1 MKNKKKLDK
10 FLTLLGSLLF
20 PVDFVMTFNG
30 RFYFLNDVCKVLK
43 FKDPLKTLSMV
54 GSCIDSSLLNKNNI
68 TRLAYKAKRNNA
80 FEIVIDETDV
90 IRFIL
95 MSNNEKALAIQKEF
109 YNNVLPSFLHDMP
122 KKEMRAKFGNL
133 GYFLFNIQKE
143 KKTI

>member
-20 PVDFVMTFNG
+20 PIDFVMTFNG

-43 FKDPLKTLSMV
+43 FKAPLKTLSMV
-54 GSCIDSSLLNKNNI
+54 GICIDSSLLNKNNI

-80 FEIVIDETDV
+80 FEIVIDETDL
-90 IRFIL
+90 IKLIL
-95 MSNNEKALAIQKEF
+95 MSKDEKALAIKKEF
-109 YNNVLPSFLHDMP
+109 YNNVLPAILHDMP
-122 KKEMRAKFGNL
+122 KKEMKARFGNL
-133 GYFLFNIQKE
+133 GLFLYDIQKE

>member
-20 PVDFVMTFNG
+20 PIDFVMTFNG

-54 GSCIDSSLLNKNNI
+54 GICIESSLLNKNNI
-68 TRLAYKAKRNNA
+68 TRLAYKAKRNNV
-80 FEIVIDETDV
+80 FEIVIDETDF
-90 IRFIL
+90 IKLIL
-95 MSNNEKALAIQKEF
+95 MSKDEKALAIEKEF
-109 YNNVLPSFLHDMP
+109 YNNVLPAILHDMP
-122 KKEMRAKFGNL
+122 KKEMKARFGNL
-133 GYFLFNIQKE
+133 GLFLYDIQKE

>member
-10 FLTLLGSLLF
+10 FLALLGSLLF
-20 PVDFVMTFNG
+20 SLDFVMTFNG

-43 FKDPLKTLSMV
+43 FKDPLKVLSMV
-54 GSCIDSSLLNKNNI
+54 GICIDSSLLNKNNI

-90 IRFIL
+90 VRL
-95 MSNNEKALAIQKEF
+95 VLLSKEKKALAIEKEF
-109 YNNVLPSFLHDMP
+109 YNNVLPTILHDMS
-122 KKEMRAKFGNL
+122 KKEMIARFGDL
-133 GYFLFNIQKE
+133 GCFLFDIQKA